1 MVLHKF
7 IWHIASKI
15 PGSTAY
21 LSVTKYILLI
31 VKRYDLSWLIFDLF
45 IETFQHIPNSKLLRK
60 KLI

>member
-7 IWHIASKI
+7 IWHIVSKI
-15 PGSTAY
+15 PGPTDS
-21 LSVTKYILLI
+21 LSVMKYVLLL
-31 VKRYDLSWLIFDLF
+31 KRYVLSWLIFDLF